1 MGHANVDM
9 QFEYA
14 VGMDLNKQVAA
25 AKLGKEL
32 VSFGHILPTTYEM
45 VN

>member
-1 MGHANVDM
+1 MGHADVDM
-9 QFEYA
+9 QFEYTM
-14 VGMDLNKQVAA
+14 GTNENKHIGA

-32 VSFGHILPTTYEM
+32 VSFGHILPMASET